1 LEPFNTRSG
10 AGSILRDLEKG
21 SGRNLYLLL
30 LSGLLCGIL
39 WECWNFWAG
48 SKWLYT
54 IPYVGFL
61 KIFEMPILGFFG
73 FPPFAVACSV
83 MVSTCFHLA
92 DRIRQPSDSRTGA
105 LIWILIGAAV
115 VIFDVL
121 VYIGIDSFSVISFSN
136 GG

>member
-1 LEPFNTRSG
+1 LQ
-10 AGSILRDLEKG
+10 KG

-54 IPYVGFL
+54 IPYLGFL

-73 FPPFAVACSV
+73 FPPFAVACYV
-83 MVSTCFHLA
+83 MVNTCFHLA
-92 DRIRQPSDSRTGA
+92 DRIRQPADSRTGA
-105 LIWILIGAAV
+105 LIWIPIGAAV

-121 VYIGIDSFSVISFSN
+121 VYIVIDSFSVISFSN